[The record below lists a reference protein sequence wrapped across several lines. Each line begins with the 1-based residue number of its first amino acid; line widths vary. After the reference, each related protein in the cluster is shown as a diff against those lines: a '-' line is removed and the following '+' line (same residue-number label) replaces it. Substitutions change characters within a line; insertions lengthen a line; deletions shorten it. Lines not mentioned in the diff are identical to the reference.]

1 MRATVLCTIELCNS
15 GMMRRVAHRY
25 QQLDLDA
32 QLCFPLYAATR
43 AVTRRYGELLAE
55 VQLTYPQYL
64 SLLALWEAEEPHPQ
78 APSDRHPS
86 DKHLSVG
93 ELGERLRL
101 DSGTLTPLLKRL
113 ESAGLVVRRRDAQ
126 DERRVLI
133 ELTDEGWALR
143 ERVAHVPEELFAS
156 LSFSPKEAQQLRRLL
171 GKVLDSV
178 DG

>member
-1 MRATVLCTIELCNS
+1 MLRHVT
-15 GMMRRVAHRY
+15 HRY
-25 QQLDLDA
+25 PQLDLDA

-64 SLLALWEAEEPHPQ
+64 ALLVLWEAGQP
-78 APSDRHPS
+78 PSQKPV
-86 DKHLSVG
+86 SVG

-113 ESAGLVVRRRDAQ
+113 ETAGHVVRRRDVK

-133 ELTDEGWALR
+133 ELTDEGWALQ
-143 ERVAHVPEELFAS
+143 ERVAHVPKELFAS
-156 LSFSPKEAQQLRRLL
+156 LGFSPSEATQLRRLL
-171 GKVLDSV
+171 GKLLDSV